1 MISFQMTQK
10 VANRMTIKKL
20 SCDVELVIAAY
31 PFDVSWKY
39 YEFHQQM
46 QPIWACPRL
55 KITCLSRSFK

>member
-10 VANRMTIKKL
+10 VASRMTIGKL

-31 PFDVSWKY
+31 PLNVSWKD

-46 QPIWACPRL
+46 QPI
-55 KITCLSRSFK
+55 